1 MISRGNHVKLARFV
15 LLADLYIFTRLE
27 LNYQFH
33 LLLWLFFFRSMYN
46 KIIFWF
52 GLCDILN
59 NQGLGSSYQPKPT
72 AEADNPFLNVH
83 KVVTLKICL

>member
-33 LLLWLFFFRSMYN
+33 L
-46 KIIFWF
+46 
-52 GLCDILN
+52 
-59 NQGLGSSYQPKPT
+59 
-72 AEADNPFLNVH
+72 FL
-83 KVVTLKICL
+83 